1 MDTEEKEA
9 ELVDLINDAVQVRDD
24 YHESASMAASLT
36 KPPWWKEAKGL
47 VFLTDL

>member
-36 KPPWWKEAKGL
+36 KPRGGKKQKDW
-47 VFLTDL
+47 FF